1 MHETRVMIGVD
12 YGINHKLF
20 HSVIKCEKDKN
31 PYFKRDLVIYIFLI
45 ILG

>member
-1 MHETRVMIGVD
+1 MHETCAMISMN
-12 YGINHKLF
+12 YGINYKLF

-45 ILG
+45 IPG